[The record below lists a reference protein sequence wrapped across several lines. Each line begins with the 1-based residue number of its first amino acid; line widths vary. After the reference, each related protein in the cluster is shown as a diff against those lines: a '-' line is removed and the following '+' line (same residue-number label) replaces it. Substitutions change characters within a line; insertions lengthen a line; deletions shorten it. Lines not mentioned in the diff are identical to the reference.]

1 MAFDFEHLKQTVVS
15 AGKEVADK
23 AKETSSIA
31 KLKLD
36 IRTKEDFL
44 TKQYAELGKAFYQAH
59 KNEDVAEQAF
69 FPTIAEAEEEVN
81 RLNDELMDLQGAVLC
96 PKCGSKQLEDS
107 VFCNK
112 CGTNLNWKNPEKDDS
127 EEVLHGDVVFE
138 EE

>member
-59 KNEDVAEQAF
+59 KNEDVAEKAF

-81 RLNDELMDLQGAVLC
+81 RLNDELMDLQGGNHGR
-96 PKCGSKQLEDS
+96 P
-107 VFCNK
+107 
-112 CGTNLNWKNPEKDDS
+112 PEKTAGFCAGDRQR
-127 EEVLHGDVVFE
+127 EEYFPADAPVRARAK
-138 EE
+138 